1 MINPEMFPE
10 FVNSI
15 YNGTGVVQ
23 DENIITSGICPME
36 TKMTGKNDGTS
47 DLTGKLIQAIKSGN

>member
-1 MINPEMFPE
+1 M
-10 FVNSI
+10 
-15 YNGTGVVQ
+15 TGVVQ